1 MQTASTACDSL
12 RVLRDDFATLRY
24 LPRLNCGFGKCIR
37 ARARAHA
44 VNKMEVCQNQ
54 SWKIIKRSTELI
66 SCLISLY
73 CEIHKRV
80 KNIVCNIARDA
91 QIMVQ
96 LEEIVLAVKKA
107 M

>member
-1 MQTASTACDSL
+1 MHT
-12 RVLRDDFATLRY
+12 
-24 LPRLNCGFGKCIR
+24 R